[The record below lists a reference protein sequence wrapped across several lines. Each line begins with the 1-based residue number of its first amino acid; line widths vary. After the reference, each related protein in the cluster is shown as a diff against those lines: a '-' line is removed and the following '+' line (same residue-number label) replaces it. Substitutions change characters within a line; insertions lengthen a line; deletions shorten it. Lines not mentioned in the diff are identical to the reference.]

1 MRRLTISLPI
11 LVLMLA
17 IAAPALAG
25 EYATPATAG
34 SLLTFLDNNPHYKGK
49 YWDDWSLLNQAQR
62 HEEIIK
68 VFDIIAPIVK
78 THMNDDCRAYFY
90 APGEDDEQASKSI
103 ALVAAISSVDPGVRD
118 AWMALILEINKSW
131 WSRIKWYWGGKRKV
145 MKKFRQVC
153 KSEGSTVEGAVL
165 AILPGPVGI

>member
-1 MRRLTISLPI
+1 MLTL
-11 LVLMLA
+11 
-17 IAAPALAG
+17 AAPALAD
-25 EYATPATAG
+25 EHTMPATAG

-78 THMNDDCRAYFY
+78 THMNDYCRAYFY

-103 ALVAAISSVDPGVRD
+103 ALVAAISSVDPDVRD
-118 AWMALILEINKSW
+118 TWMALILEINKSW
-131 WSRIKWYWGGKRKV
+131 WSRIKWHWGGKRKV
-145 MKKFRQVC
+145 MKKFRHVC

-165 AILPGPVGI
+165 AILPGPLGI